1 VLYPHSHIGNFT
13 FRKKGKLERY
23 VSLLMREKEE
33 RYKIRFVIERGFTI
47 VAGNL

>member
-1 VLYPHSHIGNFT
+1 
-13 FRKKGKLERY
+13 
-23 VSLLMREKEE
+23 MREKEE